1 MHSTRSFL
9 LTFNYFFLICAI
21 LFGEGEQDFECGNN
35 NLDIIPQQIIN
46 RSSTEPRERT
56 EYNIDL
62 ALHVIY
68 GKYDQTDITVS
79 ISVNQHYSNASFVV
93 YDIFTKHWVM
103 DDIINFTEPNQT
115 IEVTILDIAGPDGS
129 QVITLPLNDFQF

>member
-1 MHSTRSFL
+1 MYAIFYNQVGDRMHSTRSFL

-21 LFGEGEQDFECGNN
+21 LFGEVEQDFECGNN

-46 RSSTEPRERT
+46 HSPTEPRERT

-68 GKYDQTDITVS
+68 GKYDKTDITVS
-79 ISVNQHYSNASFVV
+79 
-93 YDIFTKHWVM
+93 
-103 DDIINFTEPNQT
+103 
-115 IEVTILDIAGPDGS
+115 
-129 QVITLPLNDFQF
+129 